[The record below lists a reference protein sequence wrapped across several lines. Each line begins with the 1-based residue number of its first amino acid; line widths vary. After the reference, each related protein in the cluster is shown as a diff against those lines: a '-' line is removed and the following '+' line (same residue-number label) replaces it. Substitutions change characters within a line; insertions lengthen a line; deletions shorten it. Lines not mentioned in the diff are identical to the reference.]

1 MLLKD
6 LFNDNERRFIMS
18 NLVRW
23 DPFAELSALQK
34 QFFGDD
40 WMTPFKGVNIPTTDV
55 YTKDN
60 YLQVEAHLPNFD
72 QKDVNIQVENNAL
85 VISAE
90 RHEKEEDKDKKYV
103 VRESSSSFYR
113 RIALPERADTERIEA
128 NLDDGVLK
136 VSVPLTPLPEP
147 KKIAIAASSKKK

>member
-1 MLLKD
+1 
-6 LFNDNERRFIMS
+6 MS
-18 NLVRW
+18 NLVKW

-40 WMTPFKGVNIPTTDV
+40 WLSPSKGVNIPTTDV
-55 YTKDN
+55 YTKDDT
-60 YLQVEAHLPNFD
+60 LLVEAHLPNFEQD
-72 QKDVNIQVENNAL
+72 DINIQIEDGAL

-113 RIALPERADTERIEA
+113 RIALPKRADADKVDAHLE
-128 NLDDGVLK
+128 DGVLK
-136 VSVPLTPLPEP
+136 VVVPLTPLPEP
-147 KKIAIAASSKKK
+147 KKIAISSKSKKK

>member
-1 MLLKD
+1 
-6 LFNDNERRFIMS
+6 MS

-40 WMTPFKGVNIPTTDV
+40 WMSPFKGINIPTTDV
-55 YTKDN
+55 YTQDN
-60 YLQVEAHLPNFD
+60 ALVVEAHLPNFEE
-72 QKDVNIQVENNAL
+72 KDVNIQVEDGAL

-90 RHEKEEDKDKKYV
+90 RHEKDEDKGKQYV

-113 RIALPERADTERIEA
+113 RIALPKRADGDNIAAHLE
-128 NLDDGVLK
+128 DGVLK

-147 KKIAIAASSKKK
+147 KKIAISAKKK

>member
-1 MLLKD
+1 
-6 LFNDNERRFIMS
+6 MS
-18 NLVRW
+18 SLVKW
-23 DPFAELSALQK
+23 DPFSELSALQK

-40 WMTPFKGVNIPTTDV
+40 WMSPFKGVNIPTTDV

-60 YLQVEAHLPNFD
+60 QLVVEAHLPNFEE
-72 QKDVNIQVENNAL
+72 KDVSIQVDGGTL

-113 RIALPERADTERIEA
+113 RVALPERADADNISA
-128 NLDDGVLK
+128 HLDDGILK

-147 KKIAIAASSKKK
+147 KKIAISAKKK

>member
-1 MLLKD
+1 
-6 LFNDNERRFIMS
+6 MS
-18 NLVRW
+18 NLVKW

-40 WMTPFKGVNIPTTDV
+40 WISPLKGVNIPTTDV
-55 YTKDN
+55 FTKDN
-60 YLQVEAHLPNFD
+60 NLVVEAHLPNFE
-72 QKDVNIQVENNAL
+72 QKDVNIEVENGAL

-90 RHEKEEDKDKKYV
+90 RHEKEEDKGKQYV

-113 RIALPERADTERIEA
+113 RIALPKRADADKIEA
-128 NLDDGVLK
+128 RLDDGVLK

-147 KKIAIAASSKKK
+147 KKITISSKKK